1 MYSEIFKIIEQE
13 FDLENLKRNSNQIY
27 NYERDFCYQGF
38 HQSAD
43 FCFNQF
49 KESGISVEKIPLSA
63 DGKTTYLDHTIPEAW
78 EVEDAFLKI
87 VEPKIPDVI
96 LAEHKEEAFCVA
108 NRCTPTSKDGIIA
121 EVVSA
126 EEMKNGADIKRKI
139 VFIQNAHP
147 KTIRKEVVKKGGIG
161 IISAYSEGYLDLP
174 DGTAWINGWGGGPGW
189 YHTKEDKKIF
199 CFCITPRKG
208 NYLAELLKKGRVRV
222 NALVKSK
229 IYDGSINTINALLK
243 GQKNEE
249 ILLLAHLY
257 EPMLN
262 DDAIGGAALI
272 EIARLLNKLIKDK
285 KVPPLKRGIRFL
297 ISQERYGFA
306 QFFAEKKNRKKIL
319 AAVNMDAISCDY
331 RKTDKPINVRM
342 NPASSP
348 FFGDLLLQDIA
359 KNYLVPYPYRIERGN
374 FSDDAFMP
382 DKTIGIPTNWLWTDP
397 KKYHHNSEDSFDRIT
412 DWNLAKRIISII
424 TTYAYFLATVDKKK
438 IACFKNLL
446 LKEAKINILE
456 ESSKL
461 ISNKIGYNEAI
472 EKLNFNIFWQK
483 ERIISLKKL
492 NLKEKTDDL
501 EKELEKISD
510 EEKKRISI
518 NSPPSLSSPSM
529 GEEVGGGESS
539 ELTKEEKIAEN
550 IVIERKGVG
559 FPFSLAKVPHL
570 QRRNK
575 PEPEITDTALN
586 WADGKRDLLQIFRL
600 LNCELGEK
608 LSEKQFSDMIKY
620 FKFLDKYGYLKI
632 HYKVKLNKEILKKD
646 LKKLGI
652 KKGDKLM
659 VHSSLSALGRVEGGA
674 KAICFALMETIGEE
688 GILMMPTFNHDAP
701 FKKGGPG
708 YYSPQE
714 TPTSNGMVPDT
725 FWRMKGVYR
734 SLNPTH
740 PFAAWGKEAKK
751 YVENHHQVTTMG
763 KNSSLH
769 LLEKNKGKVLLL
781 GVDYRANTFHHTVE
795 MTNNV
800 PCLGKRTR
808 EYPVKLT
815 DGRMV
820 KLRTWSWREGSC
832 PIDDA
837 AFYAKIMKEKRLEKR
852 LRVGIGEA
860 ILFKMSDCRRV
871 IEELLKKGIKG
882 FSGCKGCRIRSK
894 IYLET
899 VKSDLKKE
907 RKL

>member
-1 MYSEIFKIIEQE
+1 
-13 FDLENLKRNSNQIY
+13 
-27 NYERDFCYQGF
+27 
-38 HQSAD
+38 
-43 FCFNQF
+43 
-49 KESGISVEKIPLSA
+49 
-63 DGKTTYLDHTIPEAW
+63 
-78 EVEDAFLKI
+78 
-87 VEPKIPDVI
+87 
-96 LAEHKEEAFCVA
+96 
-108 NRCTPTSKDGIIA
+108 
-121 EVVSA
+121 
-126 EEMKNGADIKRKI
+126 MKNGAPPKGKI
-139 VFIQNAHP
+139 VFIQHYHP

-174 DGTAWINGWGGGPGW
+174 DGTAWLNGWGGGPGW
-189 YHTKEDKKIF
+189 YQTKEDKKIF

-306 QFFAEKKNRKKIL
+306 QFFAEKKNRKRII
-319 AAVNMDAISCDY
+319 AAVNMDDFSTDY

-348 FFGDLLLQDIA
+348 FFGDLLLQEMA
-359 KNYLVPYPYRIERGN
+359 KRYLAPYPYRMERGN
-374 FSDDAFMP
+374 FSDDTFMA
-382 DKTIGIPTNWLWTDP
+382 DKTIGIPVNWLWTDP
-397 KKYHHNSEDSFDRIT
+397 EKYHHNSEDSFDKIT
-412 DWNLAKRIISII
+412 DWNLTKRIINII
-424 TTYAYFLATVDKKK
+424 ATYSYFLAAVDKKE
-438 IACFKNLL
+438 IASFKNLL

-456 ESSKL
+456 ESTKL
-461 ISNKIGYNEAI
+461 ISDKIGYNEAI
-472 EKLNFNIFWQK
+472 EKLNFNISWQK

-492 NLKEKTDDL
+492 YPGEKAEDL
-501 EKELEKISD
+501 EKGLEKIAD
-510 EEKKRISI
+510 EEKK
-518 NSPPSLSSPSM
+518 NLKSSPSM
-529 GEEVGGGESS
+529 GEEVGGGESFN
-539 ELTKEEKIAEN
+539 LTRKEKIAEN

-559 FPFSLAKVPHL
+559 FPFSLSRVPYE

-586 WADGKRDLLQIFRL
+586 WADGKKDLLQIFGL

-608 LSEKQFSDMIKY
+608 LSEKQFSDLIRY
-620 FKFLDKYGYLKI
+620 FKFLDKHGYLKI
-632 HYKVKLNKEILKKD
+632 HYKVKLNKEILKKN
-646 LKKLGI
+646 LIKLGI

-659 VHSSLSALGRVEGGA
+659 VHSSLSTLGRVEGGA
-674 KAICFALMETIGEE
+674 KAICSVLMETIGEE

-701 FKKGGPG
+701 FEKGGPG
-708 YYSPQE
+708 YYSPVE
-714 TPTSNGMVPDT
+714 TPTINGIVPDT
-725 FWRMKGVYR
+725 FWRMKNVYR

-763 KNSSLH
+763 KNSPLH
-769 LLEKNKGKVLLL
+769 LLEKNGGKVLLL
-781 GVDYRANTFHHTVE
+781 GVDYHANTFHHTVE

-800 PCLGKRTR
+800 PCLGRRTR
-808 EYPVKLT
+808 EYPVKLAN
-815 DGRMV
+815 GKMV
-820 KLRTWSWREGSC
+820 KLRTWSWREGNC
-832 PIDDA
+832 PIDDT
-837 AFYAKIMKEKRLEKR
+837 AFYAKLMEERKLEKR
-852 LRVGIGEA
+852 ISIGIGEA

-871 IEELLKKGIKG
+871 IETLLQKGIKG
-882 FSGCKGCRIRSK
+882 FSGCKGCKIRPK
-894 IYLET
+894 IYPT
-899 VKSDLKKE
+899 TIKSDLK
-907 RKL
+907 

>member
-1 MYSEIFKIIEQE
+1 MYSEIFKIIEE
-13 FDLENLKRNSNQIY
+13 EIDLENLKRNSNQIY
-27 NYERDFCYQGF
+27 NYERDFCYKGF

-78 EVEDAFLKI
+78 DVEDAFLEI
-87 VEPKIPDVI
+87 VEPEVPDKI
-96 LAEHKEEAFCVA
+96 LGNHKEEAFCVA
-108 NRCTPTSKDGIIA
+108 NRCAPTSKDGIIA
-121 EVVSA
+121 EVITA
-126 EEMKNGADIKRKI
+126 EEMKNGASLKGKI
-139 VFIQNAHP
+139 VFIQDAHP
-147 KTIRKEVVKKGGIG
+147 KTIRKEVVKKGGLG

-174 DGTAWINGWGGGPGW
+174 DGTWWINGWGEGPGW
-189 YHTKEDKKIF
+189 YKIKEEKGIF
-199 CFCITPRKG
+199 CFSITPRKG
-208 NYLAELLKKGRVRV
+208 RYLAKLLREGRVKV
-222 NALVKSK
+222 NAFVKSR
-229 IYDGSINTINALLK
+229 IHNGSINTINALLP
-243 GQKNEE
+243 GQKNKE

-257 EPMLN
+257 EPMLG

-272 EIARLLNKLIKDK
+272 EIARLLKKLIRDK
-285 KVPPLKRGIRFL
+285 ELPPLKRGIRFL

-306 QFFAEKKNRKKIL
+306 QFFAEKKNRKRII

-348 FFGDLLLQDIA
+348 FFGDLLLQEMA
-359 KNYLVPYPYRIERGN
+359 KRYLAAYPCRMERGN
-374 FSDDAFMP
+374 FSDDTFIA
-382 DKTIGIPTNWLWTDP
+382 DKTIGIPVNWLWSDP
-397 KKYHHNSEDSFDRIT
+397 GKYHHNSEDSFDKIT
-412 DWNLAKRIISII
+412 DWNLAKRMINIIA
-424 TTYAYFLATVDKKK
+424 TYSYFLATLDKKE

-446 LKEAKINILE
+446 LKEAEINILE
-456 ESSKL
+456 ETTKL
-461 ISNKIGYNEAI
+461 ISNKIGYNEAM
-472 EKLNFNIFWQK
+472 EKLNFNISWQK

-492 NLKEKTDDL
+492 YPGEKTEDL
-501 EKELEKISD
+501 EEELEKIGD
-510 EEKKRISI
+510 EEKKKISI
-518 NSPPSLSSPSM
+518 NSPPPQSSPH
-529 GEEVGGGESS
+529 GGRIED
-539 ELTKEEKIAEN
+539 IAEN
-550 IVIERKGVG
+550 IVIERKGLG

-570 QRRNK
+570 QRRDK

-586 WADGKRDLLQIFRL
+586 WADGKRDLLQIFGL

-608 LSEKQFSDMIKY
+608 LSEKRLSDLIRY

-632 HYKVKLNKEILKKD
+632 HYKVKLNKEIFKKD

-659 VHSSLSALGRVEGGA
+659 VHSSLSALGYVEGGA
-674 KAICFALMETIGEE
+674 KAICSALMETIGEE

-701 FKKGGPG
+701 FEKGGPG

-714 TPTSNGMVPDT
+714 TPTKNGIVPDT

-763 KNSSLH
+763 KNSPLH

-781 GVDYRANTFHHTVE
+781 GVDYHANTFHHTVE

-808 EYPVKLT
+808 EYPVKLP
-815 DGRMV
+815 DGKMV
-820 KLRTWSWREGSC
+820 RQRTWSWREKSC
-832 PIDDA
+832 PIDDT
-837 AFYAKIMKEKRLEKR
+837 AFYAKAMKEKRLEKR

-871 IEELLKKGIKG
+871 IEELLRKGIEG
-882 FSGCKGCRIRSK
+882 FPGCKDCKIRPI
-894 IYLET
+894 IYPET
-899 VKSDLKKE
+899 VKSDINNT
-907 RKL
+907 